1 MEYELKYAATP
12 LAIPESI
19 LTDRELMAFKAGE
32 LTEIPMETTYY
43 DTADRAMGSRRCTFR
58 LRREGAR
65 QVITLKTPIGIA
77 HARGEYECEALSLA
91 EGIPQLIALGAP
103 AELFAAPEAYVPV
116 CGARFLRRLCLLERE
131 GMVCELAVD
140 NGILFKEDR
149 QLSFS
154 ELELELKAGT
164 PAQLEAFAEPIRAR
178 YGLHE
183 EPKSKFARASAL

>member
-12 LAIPESI
+12 LTVPESV
-19 LTDRELMAFKAGE
+19 LTDPAILACKVGE
-32 LTEIPMETTYY
+32 LSEIPMETTYY
-43 DTADRAMGSRRCTFR
+43 DTADRTMGSRRCTFR

-77 HARGEYECEALSLA
+77 HARGEYECEAASLA
-91 EGIPQLIALGAP
+91 EGIPLLVALGAP
-103 AELFAAPEAYVPV
+103 KELFAAPEAYVPV
-116 CGARFLRRLCLLERE
+116 CGARFLRRLCLLEQD
-131 GMVCELAVD
+131 GMLCELAMD
-140 NGILFKEDR
+140 NGILFREER

-154 ELELELKAGT
+154 ELELELKKGT
-164 PAQLEAFAEPIRAR
+164 SAQLASFAEPIRAR